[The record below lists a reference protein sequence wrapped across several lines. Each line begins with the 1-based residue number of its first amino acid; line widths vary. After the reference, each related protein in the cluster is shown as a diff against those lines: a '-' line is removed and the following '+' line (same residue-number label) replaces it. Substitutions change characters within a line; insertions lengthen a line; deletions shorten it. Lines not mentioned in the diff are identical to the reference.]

1 MDNMQSVFSNA
12 TDLEREFDNM
22 FEAEQE
28 DNMLALIQGL
38 DESGSELPDFE
49 TLHQMNN
56 TGTTNDMAKSLGPNH
71 DVNKPTADSNGDF
84 DIEDDFDIADPKTGV
99 ADAVT
104 KSAPDE
110 ENLTKETDKATSAME
125 KQYNEAFESLME
137 EFGLDEPDQ
146 GLDNDSD
153 QQDQLEDNEGNPQD
167 MRNPVKDEACS
178 KEGCSSSKEEGCK
191 KEGCGSTDEACK
203 KEACNKEGCGSSK
216 KEGCGSTDEAC
227 KKEGCCKREES
238 DSNYTDDVEEE
249 IDDNYTDDVEDE
261 IEDDDEKD
269 DECEG
274 GECDDNYDEGYN
286 FSEASSDLTSDI
298 EDEIIDDI
306 ESEDDTPASDSE
318 VKALEDVDD
327 DDIIDD
333 ILAEG

>member
-56 TGTTNDMAKSLGPNH
+56 TGTTNDMTKSLGPNH
-71 DVNKPTADSNGDF
+71 DANKPTADSNGDF

-153 QQDQLEDNEGNPQD
+153 QQDQLEDNEGNSQD
-167 MRNPVKDEACS
+167 MRNPVKDEACK
-178 KEGCSSSKEEGCK
+178 KEGCGSSKEEGC
-191 KEGCGSTDEACK
+191 C
-203 KEACNKEGCGSSK
+203 K

-238 DSNYTDDVEEE
+238 DSNYTDDAEEE
-249 IDDNYTDDVEDE
+249 IDYNYTDDVEDE
-261 IEDDDEKD
+261 IEDDDDEKDD

-327 DDIIDD
+327 DDIIDN